1 MRVNG
6 VMWSLFGLY
15 LLNLREE
22 QVSVSNEHSS
32 MRNYYSRMSV
42 FYFGLLRISLI
53 ECLGIYEAWVPTTH
67 IVLCTHATGSTIRM
81 IGGVLYGVK

>member
-6 VMWSLFGLY
+6 VMWGLFGLY

-32 MRNYYSRMSV
+32 MRNYYSRMYV
-42 FYFGLLRISLI
+42 FYFGLLRIGLI
-53 ECLGIYEAWVPTTH
+53 EYLRIYEAWVPTTH
-67 IVLCTHATGSTIRM
+67 IEVGTNTTGSTKGM
-81 IGGVLYGVK
+81 IGRV